1 MQTYRQRAER
11 IWLAGTEALSAFAD
25 EVAARKTPAREPATI
40 LRLSPTGIDV
50 LRRLEGREERLF
62 SARGRPQDAVKQ
74 VTQALGAKLGDDC
87 IIDIGA
93 SLSVTGRMVLP
104 AGADTILQA
113 IIRNKVE
120 GIAPWPLAQSVYGQR
135 IVPVPGDAAHVAVD
149 VAVVSRALLDD
160 IARALAEAGCTVRS
174 STLTLQ
180 DGESLALDFGIR
192 SEIVEARRRAL
203 KLASGVGLAAAV
215 AAALGML
222 LVWQAHAGLS
232 AVQAETARLGATL
245 GGQAGE
251 TATRVEA
258 ANLLH
263 ERRRQRLPAA
273 AVLEELSR
281 VLPQTVWL
289 ESLSLDD
296 LRLELRGQGSAIPG
310 LIESLEQ
317 SDAFSDVNFSSAT
330 QFNADLNAET
340 FSIGATLEAAREIT
354 P

>member
-1 MQTYRQRAER
+1 MQTYRQRADSL
-11 IWLAGTEALSAFAD
+11 WSGTVEALRAFAD
-25 EVAARKTPAREPATI
+25 AVAARKTPARQPQTV
-40 LRLSPTGIDV
+40 LRLAPMGMDV
-50 LRRLEGREERLF
+50 LRRQDGREERLF

-74 VTQALGAKLGDDC
+74 VTGALGAKLGRDC
-87 IIDIGA
+87 VIDVGDGLA
-93 SLSVTGRMVLP
+93 VTGRMVLP
-104 AGADTILQA
+104 NEANAILQA

-120 GIAPWPLAQSVYGQR
+120 GIAPWPLTQSVYGQR
-135 IVPVPGDAAHVAVD
+135 IAPIPGDAAHVAVD

-160 IARALAEAGCTVRS
+160 IALALAEAGCTVRS
-174 STLTLQ
+174 STLALA
-180 DGESLALDFGIR
+180 DGAQFALDFGIR
-192 SEIVEARRRAL
+192 SEIVEGRRRVL
-203 KLASGVGLAAAV
+203 RIASGLGLAAAV

-222 LVWQAHAGLS
+222 LVWQAHAGLAS
-232 AVQAETARLGATL
+232 VQAETAQLSATL
-245 GGQAGE
+245 DGRAGE
-251 TATRVEA
+251 TATLAEA

-263 ERRRQRLPAA
+263 ERRRLRRPAV

-340 FSIGATLEAAREIT
+340 FSIGATLEAAREGT